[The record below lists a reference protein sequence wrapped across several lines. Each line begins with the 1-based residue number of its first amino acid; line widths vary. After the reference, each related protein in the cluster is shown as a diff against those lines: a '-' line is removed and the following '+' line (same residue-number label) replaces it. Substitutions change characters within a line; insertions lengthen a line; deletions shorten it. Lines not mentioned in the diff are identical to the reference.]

1 MTLLDAPAKQPEPAA
16 PPPPSQAWRFR
27 PDIEGLRGIAVLA
40 VVLYHASLAV
50 IPGGYVG
57 VDVFFV
63 ISGFLITGH
72 LLAEVQAT
80 GRISL
85 PKFYAR
91 RARRLLP
98 AASLVAVVTV
108 ALSWLLQSALA
119 AKSTAVDAM
128 WTSFFGMN
136 IKLASEGANYLSA
149 EKAPSLLQHYWS
161 LAVEEQYYLVW
172 PLLMLLVALAFRT
185 RRRSLPTGLAAV
197 LTVVVAASLA
207 ASVWQTNVAQPW
219 AYFGLHAR
227 ACELALGALV
237 AVLASRAVRIP
248 EACGWVGL
256 GMLVAAITLFTE
268 HTRFPGYAV
277 ALPVVGT
284 ALVILSGCGPRETAL
299 QRVLGRWPLDGIGR
313 VSYGWYLW
321 HWPLLTLVPLFI
333 HRERSLEVDLFSVLV
348 GLLLAVVTLQV
359 VENPVR
365 FARALAPPA
374 RSLAMGTGLSVSVAG
389 VAVGILALPAAV
401 ATVRRSRSTT
411 PRRRSR
417 RSCRSRSPQ
426 PPRRATS
433 RHPWTRRRR
442 TCRRRTPT
450 GVTCRSP
457 PPRRAAPVRTAP

>member
-1 MTLLDAPAKQPEPAA
+1 MTLLDAPAKQAEPAA

-40 VVLYHASLAV
+40 VVLYHANLAV

-299 QRVLGRWPLDGIGR
+299 QRVLGRWPLDGIGG

-348 GLLLAVVTLQV
+348 GLTLQV

-411 PRRRSR
+411 P
-417 RSCRSRSPQ
+417 
-426 PPRRATS
+426 
-433 RHPWTRRRR
+433 
-442 TCRRRTPT
+442 
-450 GVTCRSP
+450 
-457 PPRRAAPVRTAP
+457 